1 MTALR
6 SALAAIAL
14 LNAAPLYAAPGF
26 AQAPAPIPR
35 TANGQ
40 PDFHGVWT
48 TQFPPFFFQRTGPTK
63 ELLVDDAKALAI
75 AREIYEADQ
84 TYLVQDP
91 GDALD
96 TVYKMPKVNGEWRTS
111 MVTVP
116 EDGVARLTPKAE
128 EITASFRAM
137 FEAAADGHEMRDWSE
152 RCLVGT
158 GNAPFGMFPTQN
170 LREFVQTGD
179 NLVIYSEDQGDT
191 RIIGIGAQPRPAA
204 IISFLGDSV
213 ARWEGDVL
221 VVETTG
227 QRGERPARSLLP
239 GLMVGADARVIE
251 RFSLIGPDELLY
263 RFTVEDPSL
272 YAAPWSAEYSM
283 TRRDVTTYEHACHEG
298 NYAIPDILLIA
309 RNRDPK
315 PALKRR

>member
-1 MTALR
+1 MRGLR
-6 SALAAIAL
+6 ATLAALAL
-14 LNAAPLYAAPGF
+14 VSAAPAL
-26 AQAPAPIPR
+26 APALAQTPVAIPR
-35 TANGQ
+35 TPGGQ

-63 ELLVDDAKALAI
+63 ELVIDDAKAMAI

-84 TYLVQDP
+84 TYAVRDP
-91 GDALD
+91 GDDLD
-96 TVYKMPKVNGEWRTS
+96 TVYLPPRVNGEWRTS

-116 EDGVARLTPKAE
+116 EDGVAKLTPEAE
-128 EITASFRAM
+128 RINAAIGAM
-137 FEAAADGHEMRDWSE
+137 FEASADGHEMRDWSE

-158 GNAPFGMFPTQN
+158 GSAPFGMFPTQN
-170 LREFVQTGD
+170 LREFVQTRD

-191 RIIGIGAQPRPAA
+191 RIIGIDAKARPPA
-204 IISFLGDSV
+204 IVSFLGDSV

-239 GLMVGADARVIE
+239 GLMVGAGARVIE

-263 RFTVEDPSL
+263 RFTVEDSSL

-298 NYAIPDILLIA
+298 NYAIPDILRIA

-315 PALKRR
+315 LAGKKR